1 MSSASSALSALSSV
15 SKSLHEGHSTLAGA
29 LSAQPGYLSIGGSSA
44 LSVLNSVNSLYEG
57 HSALAGALS
66 AQPGYLSIGG
76 SSALSALSSVNS
88 LYEGHSAL
96 AGALSAQPNCLSIR
110 ESSALSALSSVSKSL
125 HEGHSALAGALSA
138 QPGYLSIGESS
149 ALSALSSVSKSLYEG
164 HSALA
169 GALSAQPSY
178 LSIGESSALSA
189 LSSVSKSLY
198 ERSVFL
204 GLDVV
209 PEWTRGERTLPSE
222 TGSQLEDGVF
232 LQVLGGLN
240 SALPKLWLGAML
252 ASMSTNP
259 DRVRH
264 VATSLRELVMH
275 VVRILAPDHV
285 VMSRQA
291 SSTEMVNGR
300 PTRAAR
306 LRVIFEAK
314 GQLALTQKEISD
326 FLRHLDDL
334 SGHTHGLGVRLSDAE
349 VKDLISS
356 TMEHLIQLLPGHG
369 KR

>member
-15 SKSLHEGHSTLAGA
+15 AKSLHEGDST
-29 LSAQPGYLSIGGSSA
+29 
-44 LSVLNSVNSLYEG
+44 
-57 HSALAGALS
+57 LAGALS

-76 SSALSALSSVNS
+76 SSALSALSSVSKS
-88 LYEGHSAL
+88 LYEGHSTL

-138 QPGYLSIGESS
+138 QPG
-149 ALSALSSVSKSLYEG
+149 
-164 HSALA
+164 
-169 GALSAQPSY
+169 Y

-306 LRVIFEAK
+306 
-314 GQLALTQKEISD
+314 
-326 FLRHLDDL
+326 
-334 SGHTHGLGVRLSDAE
+334 
-349 VKDLISS
+349 
-356 TMEHLIQLLPGHG
+356 
-369 KR
+369 